1 METRPK
7 TSGRSDAPSRARAD
21 TVAGNDTIEGVVQR
35 PRAKPSRSATSMQAG
50 LKGSPVAG
58 LLALM
63 VDAMRRSIGFEWL
76 LSGVRTNSW
85 NDLDGRTPA
94 AAFA

>member
-1 METRPK
+1 
-7 TSGRSDAPSRARAD
+7 
-21 TVAGNDTIEGVVQR
+21 
-35 PRAKPSRSATSMQAG
+35 MQAG